1 MIDYDRRKKLYGKND
16 NFEIMN
22 VNKKCHPLFY
32 SDVSVIFDLGH
43 IETEVIIKR

>member
-1 MIDYDRRKKLYGKND
+1 MEKMIILN
-16 NFEIMN
+16 EWIMN